1 MEGWGRAGD
10 GREWRD
16 GEKKK
21 REVMSPSPFSFAP
34 FFFLRKER
42 ETRNSVLSIVL
53 TRLAEW
59 CDDAKIGE
67 DLL

>member
-1 MEGWGRAGD
+1 
-10 GREWRD
+10 
-16 GEKKK
+16 
-21 REVMSPSPFSFAP
+21 MSPSPF
-34 FFFLRKER
+34 FLRLSFSRKKR